1 MLRCT
6 AVSVG
11 PLEVNCWLIVDE
23 ASGQLAVVDPGDDAD
38 RIVAAIRE
46 TGATPTEIWL
56 THAHFDHVGG
66 LEELL
71 RSYDIPVRMHP
82 AELPVYA
89 SAAMYASA
97 FGLRIEQPVAATVP
111 LAEGDTLTLGGLS
124 FDVMHAPGHSPGH
137 VVIHGHGI
145 AIVGDCL
152 FAGSVGRTDLPLASP
167 SALAASLQRIA
178 ALPIETQVLPG
189 HGNPTTVGTERR
201 TNPFLNGEARVLAS

>member
-11 PLEVNCWLIVDE
+11 PLAVNCWLIVDE
-23 ASGQLAVVDPGDDAD
+23 ESRKLAIVDPGEDAD

-56 THAHFDHVGG
+56 THAHFDHVGA

-71 RSYDIPVRMHP
+71 RSYDVPVRMHP
-82 AELPVYA
+82 EELPVYT
-89 SAAMYASA
+89 SAAMYAAA
-97 FGLRIEQPVAATVP
+97 FGQRIEQPVATTVP
-111 LAEGDTLTLGGLS
+111 VTEGDTLSVGDLT
-124 FDVMHAPGHSPGH
+124 FAVMHTPGHSPGH

-152 FAGSVGRTDLPLASP
+152 FAGSVGRSDLPLASP

-189 HGNPTTVGTERR
+189 HGSPTTVGTERR
-201 TNPFLNGEARVLAS
+201 TNPFLNGGARVLAS